1 MAQPVFNLTLGSTP
15 HEGAYGYPGQAHW
28 LAACK
33 RFRTVCIAVGRQVG
47 KTTLVPFLF
56 LEEGGESKVIY
67 TAAYMAQGHPQA
79 ETMYERILQDF
90 ETGKIVL
97 RSKNKGQDRLIET
110 IPFNDNKGMRL
121 YFWSG
126 EATAH
131 EAAHGKSL
139 HRGVPDEASLLPEQ
153 AVFGTMVPM
162 FNATKGK
169 LLVLGSPFPDGIG
182 FTWFEKLWLRG
193 NPADPNRSP
202 THFSFNAPSES
213 NPYADLETIAEGR
226 AACMSRELE
235 LCLYD
240 GKFARDLGAVF
251 PNLSDVFCLS
261 QYRHETTVMG
271 DLWVAEEP
279 SVQHGYVAGLDFGS
293 LNDSTVLMIFT
304 NEPQPRQVALLRV
317 RGAYTQ
323 QMTEITRLLDKYRK
337 PLLYVEGREGGMV
350 LTEVLRQRYEQ
361 ACIVIRWSEGGRY
374 DKTSSIVRAVDFFQ
388 QRAIRMMDVPWQR
401 DEFRLFSKR
410 QRVRGEPSR
419 GVKYE
424 APSGGHD
431 DSVAALC
438 YACYGLPLV
447 PRILTSVPDNTPAPF
462 STEFWDMCRVTQRT
476 NYFGQG
482 ASQMAW

>member
-1 MAQPVFNLTLGSTP
+1 MSLPTLELKLSHVP
-15 HEGAYGYPGQAHW
+15 HNGAYGYPGQAQW

-33 RFRTVCIAVGRQVG
+33 RYRTVCIAVGRQVG
-47 KTTLVPFLF
+47 KSSLVPFLF
-56 LEEGGESKVIY
+56 LEEGGETKTLY

-79 ETMYERILQDF
+79 ETMYERILHDF
-90 ETGKIVL
+90 ESGKIVL
-97 RSKNKGQDRLIET
+97 RQKNKGQDRWVET
-110 IPFNDNKGMRL
+110 IPFNANKGMRL

-153 AVFGTMVPM
+153 AYTGTLVPM
-162 FNATKGK
+162 YNATKGK
-169 LLVLGSPFPDGIG
+169 SLVLGSPYPDGIG
-182 FTWFEKLWLRG
+182 FPWFERLWLRG
-193 NPADPNRSP
+193 DPANPNRNPS
-202 THFSFNAPSES
+202 HFSFSAPSES
-213 NPYADLETIAEGR
+213 NPYGDLETIAEGR

-235 LCLYD
+235 MCLYD

-251 PNLSDVFCLS
+251 PNLAKVFCIVEF
-261 QYRHETTVMG
+261 RHEATVLG
-271 DLWVAEEP
+271 DLWVSEEP
-279 SVQHGYVAGLDFGS
+279 DVKHGYIAGLDFGS
-293 LNDSTVLMIFT
+293 LHDHTVLMIFT

-317 RGAYTQ
+317 RGPYSQ
-323 QMTEITRLLDKYRK
+323 QMVEITRLLDKYRK

-350 LTEVLRQRYEQ
+350 LTEVLRQRYDQ
-361 ACIVIRWSEGGRY
+361 GCIVIRWSDGGRY
-374 DKTSSIVRAVDFFQ
+374 DKTSSIVRAVDFFEQ
-388 QRAIRMMDVPWQR
+388 SAIQLMNVPWQR

-410 QRVRGEPSR
+410 LRMRGEPSK

-447 PRILTSVPDNTPAPF
+447 PRIETVLSPAKNPAFSVEWWDEMRTS
-462 STEFWDMCRVTQRT
+462 QRT
-476 NYFGQG
+476 SYFQQG
-482 ASQMAW
+482 PSGMVF